1 MAVRLLFR
9 QGVRLLIGL
18 IVAALPAPVLS
29 PGLAGGLS
37 CLLFSRLLQPRSARM
52 PAVVASALR
61 RSEVPGAVCSPAYDG
76 AGRGR
81 QQPYPSQRDRRPRRR
96 VVPPEETE

>member
-1 MAVRLLFR
+1 MRLLCR
-9 QGVRLLIGL
+9 QGVRLLIGP

-29 PGLAGGLS
+29 PGLAGGRS

-52 PAVVASALR
+52 PAVVASAPR
-61 RSEVPGAVCSPAYDG
+61 RGEVPGAVCSPASDG

-81 QQPYPSQRDRRPRRR
+81 KQPYPSQTDRRPPRR
-96 VVPPEETE
+96 VVPPEEAE

>member
-1 MAVRLLFR
+1 MRLLFR

-18 IVAALPAPVLS
+18 IVAALPARVLS

-37 CLLFSRLLQPRSARM
+37 CLLFCRLLQPRSARM

-61 RSEVPGAVCSPAYDG
+61 RSEVRAPSVPLLTTE
-76 AGRGR
+76 RGR
-81 QQPYPSQRDRRPRRR
+81 ERGGDVNSLTSVRGTVDL
-96 VVPPEETE
+96 VGE